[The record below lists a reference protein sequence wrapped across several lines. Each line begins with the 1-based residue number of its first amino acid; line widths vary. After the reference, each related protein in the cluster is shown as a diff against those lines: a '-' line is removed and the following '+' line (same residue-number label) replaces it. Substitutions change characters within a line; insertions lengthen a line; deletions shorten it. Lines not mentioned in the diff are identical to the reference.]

1 MKIEQRQW
9 TEALGWTLPF
19 TGNIADS
26 FQMVLMFGAPA
37 VLRQPYL
44 LAAVRKNYP
53 AAHIFGCSTAGEICG
68 TVVSDDS
75 LVVTAVHFEKTQVR
89 SVQFDLAQNPDSFQ
103 AGQWIAQNLPR
114 SVRDAATGLEEKLVH
129 VLVLSDGLNVN
140 GSDFV
145 AGVLNHLPGGVTLTG
160 GLAGDGAS
168 FGETLV
174 CRDGVPEK
182 NCIAA
187 LGLYGRGLMVGFGSM
202 GGWDSFGPERL
213 VTKSK
218 GNVLYELDGHSALGL
233 YKRYLGEHARGLP
246 GTALLFPLSVN
257 TVAGE
262 APLTRTVLSVDEEAQ
277 SLTFAGNVPEGA
289 YARLMRVNVERLID
303 GAGEAGRTGHL
314 AMGSRA
320 PELALLISCVGRK
333 LVLKQRVEEEID
345 AVRKAMGA
353 DAVLT
358 GFYSYGEIAPF
369 RPGARCELHN
379 ETMTGTVFSER

>member
-9 TEALGWTLPF
+9 TEALGWTPPF
-19 TGNIADS
+19 SGNIAES
-26 FQMVLMFGAPA
+26 FQLALVFGATA
-37 VLRQPYL
+37 VLRQPDI
-44 LAAVRKNYP
+44 LAAVQKNYP

-75 LVVTAVHFEKTQVR
+75 LVVTAVHFETTLVR

-103 AGQWIAQNLPR
+103 AGQWIAQNLPP
-114 SVRDAATGLEEKLVH
+114 SVRDSATGLDEKLVH
-129 VLVLSDGLNVN
+129 VLVLSDGLGIN

-145 AGVLNHLPGGVTLTG
+145 SGVVKHLPEGATLTG
-160 GLAGDGAS
+160 GLAGDGTS

-174 CRDGVPEK
+174 LKNGVPEK

-187 LGLYGRGLMVGFGSM
+187 LGLYGSGLMVGFGSM

-213 VTKSK
+213 VTRSK

-233 YKRYLGEHARGLP
+233 YKRYLGEHAKGLP
-246 GTALLFPLSVN
+246 GSALLFPLSVN
-257 TVAGE
+257 IVAGE
-262 APLTRTVLSVDEEAQ
+262 TPLTRTILSVDEEAQ
-277 SLTFAGNVPEGA
+277 SLTFAGDVPEGA
-289 YARLMRVNVERLID
+289 YARLMKVNFERLID
-303 GAGEAGRTGHL
+303 GAGEAGLTSHQ
-314 AMGSRA
+314 AIA
-320 PELALLISCVGRK
+320 PGASELALLISCVGRK

-345 AVRKAMGA
+345 AVRKAMGTG
-353 DAVLT
+353 AVLT

-379 ETMTGTVFSER
+379 ETMTVTVFSER